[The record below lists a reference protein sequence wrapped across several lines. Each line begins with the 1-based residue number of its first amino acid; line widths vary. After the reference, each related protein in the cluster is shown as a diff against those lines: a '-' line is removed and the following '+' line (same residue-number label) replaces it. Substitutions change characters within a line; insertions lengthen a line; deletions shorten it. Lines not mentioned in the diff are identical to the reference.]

1 MRAPMTRGELSI
13 ELGVLVAHME
23 HVMGLMKTMSAD
35 LSATRNHAGV
45 GADLLAIAHGL
56 AISAGMNEHEIADVL
71 RTHGIHDGGVTDD

>member
-1 MRAPMTRGELSI
+1 
-13 ELGVLVAHME
+13 
-23 HVMGLMKTMSAD
+23 MSAD